1 MKRRINKMKAKKFT
15 RKLRLNKETVA
26 DLNND
31 LMAAVKGGMYTV
43 RVTCTGYCDTYE
55 TCEDA
60 TICGI
65 CWTED
70 PTICGGCG

>member
-1 MKRRINKMKAKKFT
+1 MKQKKFT
-15 RKLRLNKETVA
+15 RKLMLNKETVA

-31 LMAAVKGGMYTV
+31 SMAAVKGGMYTV
-43 RVTCTGYCDTYE
+43 RVTCPGYCDTYE

-60 TICGI
+60 TICGE
-65 CWTED
+65 CWTAN